1 MMNWVDFTIIGI
13 IVFSALVSL
22 IRGFVKEALS
32 LLSWIC
38 AFFIA
43 SRFYTDISG
52 YFTYFHDEFARNAT
66 AIAVIFIAT
75 LLVCAVIS
83 YIISELVQKTGLS
96 GTDRVLG
103 VFFGILRGIL
113 LTAAVLFFVDT
124 FTPLAK
130 SIAWQDSILIP
141 HFDFII
147 RWFFETLQN
156 SSSFLMNQSSLT
168 SN

>member
-22 IRGFVKEALS
+22 VRGFVKEALS

-43 SRFYTDISG
+43 SKFYPYITDYI
-52 YFTYFHDEFARNAT
+52 TYFQDDFVRNAV
-66 AIAVIFIAT
+66 AIVILFIAT
-75 LLVCAVIS
+75 LLVCAVIN
-83 YIISELVQKTGLS
+83 YIVSELVQKTGLS

-103 VFFGILRGIL
+103 IFFGILRGIF
-113 LTAAVLFFVDT
+113 LTAAVLFFIDT
-124 FTPLAK
+124 FTPLSQSVVWK
-130 SIAWQDSILIP
+130 DSILIP

-147 RWFFETLQN
+147 RSFFGALQS
-156 SSSFLMNQSSLT
+156 SSSFLAN
-168 SN
+168 